1 MIVNTMCLE
10 SNIVFIWKTSILHI
24 FSQPQFLQKSSEIN
38 FNSFN
43 LTEFSWQICKKS
55 RKFVYIETQFRNEIQ
70 IEIREF
76 RDKIRETL
84 FTFLR

>member
-1 MIVNTMCLE
+1 MCLE

-24 FSQPQFLQKSSEIN
+24 FSEPQFLQKSSEID
-38 FNSFN
+38 FSSFDRILMANSQSIFC
-43 LTEFSWQICKKS
+43 EKS

-70 IEIREF
+70 NEIREF